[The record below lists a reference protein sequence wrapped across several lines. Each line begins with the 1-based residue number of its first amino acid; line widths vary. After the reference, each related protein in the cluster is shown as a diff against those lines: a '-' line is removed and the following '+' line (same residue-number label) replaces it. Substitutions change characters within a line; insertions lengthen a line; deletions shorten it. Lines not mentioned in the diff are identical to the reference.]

1 MRAAAEVCRPAEDD
15 RQTCD
20 GPAAAQE
27 SQAGGGSAA
36 VGARAGAAR
45 RGAGRGRT
53 RGVAAM
59 LDHPVEKKLHLS
71 RRGAA

>member
-27 SQAGGGSAA
+27 SQAGGG
-36 VGARAGAAR
+36 VPQWGRVRGR
-45 RGAGRGRT
+45 RGGGRGRT